1 MPASSYVAGKANSST
16 TAPSPKPSRST
27 PEPSRAW
34 LAEKKPRA
42 GSFQVGGSA
51 RQKLSILFPSHS
63 ASRRLPWAKP
73 DAGLCW
79 HWLRLRAASPR
90 EKRCSALSA
99 GEAFQ
104 TRRSQPR
111 NRILPPRRRTR
122 AGDPQRAFRRKM
134 SGNFAPA
141 SNASTNSPAS
151 CATKCKRGHQR
162 RPLHSHVQEN
172 RRNRK
177 ARQANKKQSQR
188 LAPGPDGSRNC
199 GVADSAMP
207 ARTLAARRI
216 LVRNLDRANLI
227 GQKTHFGG

>member
-1 MPASSYVAGKANSST
+1 MPASSNAAEKANSST

-34 LAEKKPRA
+34 PAEKKPLA

-63 ASRRLPWAKP
+63 ASRRLPCAKP

-90 EKRCSALSA
+90 KERCSALSA

-111 NRILPPRRRTR
+111 NRILPPRRRRT
-122 AGDPQRAFRRKM
+122 PLPTHQRAARRSAKD
-134 SGNFAPA
+134 
-141 SNASTNSPAS
+141 
-151 CATKCKRGHQR
+151 GHQR

-188 LAPGPDGSRNC
+188 LAPGPDGSRNS
-199 GVADSAMP
+199 GVADSATP

-216 LVRNLDRANLI
+216 LVRNLDKAN
-227 GQKTHFGG
+227 